1 MWLSASKE
9 SFGLILCGIFGR
21 YNIVFML
28 LTYFLPIG
36 SMTYTY
42 ARVGLELWGSK
53 SIGEC
58 TQRQLDNIKSKR
70 RVRSKYDR
78 FISPGTLAHSP
89 GRFEMDKVFPSFERF
104 FWRGRRRRKGGTKLQ
119 HLMIELSIIKMS
131 TFEHY
136 IRQNTGQ
143 LQPKDRR
150 ERSFDSP
157 SRHS

>member
-1 MWLSASKE
+1 
-9 SFGLILCGIFGR
+9 
-21 YNIVFML
+21 ML

-70 RVRSKYDR
+70 RVRSKYGR
-78 FISPGTLAHSP
+78 FTSPELWSV
-89 GRFEMDKVFPSFERF
+89 RFEMDKVFPSFERF
-104 FWRGRRRRKGGTKLQ
+104 FRGGRRRMKGGTKLQ